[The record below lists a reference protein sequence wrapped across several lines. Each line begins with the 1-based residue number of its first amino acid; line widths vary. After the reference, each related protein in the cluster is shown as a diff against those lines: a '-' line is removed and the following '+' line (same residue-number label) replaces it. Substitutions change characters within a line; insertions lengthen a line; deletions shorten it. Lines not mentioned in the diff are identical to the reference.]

1 MKKRNAVRRL
11 NRDKGKREALCRNL
25 LGTLVLNGEVHTTVA
40 RAKEV
45 RSRMDRL
52 ITLAKRGD
60 LHARRTA
67 LSRLPH
73 QDAIHHLF
81 TELGPRYADRPGGYT
96 RTLRLATRRGDGAQ
110 MMMVQLVE

>member
-1 MKKRNAVRRL
+1 MRKRMNVRRL

-25 LGTLVLNGEVHTTVA
+25 LSTLVLTGEIQTTTA

-45 RSRMDRL
+45 RSRLERL

-60 LHARRTA
+60 LHARRIA

-73 QDAIHHLF
+73 QDAVHHLF
-81 TELGPRYADRPGGYT
+81 DELGPRYADRPGGYT
-96 RTLRLATRRGDGAQ
+96 RALRLGARRGDGAT

>member
-1 MKKRNAVRRL
+1 MRKRVYVRRL

-25 LGTLVLNGEVHTTVA
+25 LSTLVLNGEVHTTTA

-45 RSRMDRL
+45 RSRVERL

-60 LHARRTA
+60 LHARRLA

-73 QDAIHHLF
+73 QKAVHHLF
-81 TELGPRYADRPGGYT
+81 DELGPRYADRSGGYT
-96 RTLRLATRRGDGAQ
+96 RTLRLGTRRGDGAPI
-110 MMMVQLVE
+110 MMVKLVE

>member
-1 MKKRNAVRRL
+1 MYVRRL

-25 LGTLVLNGEVHTTVA
+25 LSALVLTGEIQTTTA

-45 RSRMDRL
+45 RSRLERL

-60 LHARRTA
+60 LHARRIA

-73 QDAIHHLF
+73 QEAVHRLF
-81 TELGPRYADRPGGYT
+81 DELGPRYADRPGGYT
-96 RTLRLATRRGDGAQ
+96 RALRLGARRGDGAT